1 MKAPSYVFDSVDV
14 SCFFEFKKFVA
25 IGNSP
30 FLIGFFHSM
39 TTDISVL
46 RTDKLQ
52 DYTARKASC
61 TLSIT

>member
-1 MKAPSYVFDSVDV
+1 MCSILSML
-14 SCFFEFKKFVA
+14 VA
-25 IGNSP
+25 SLSSKSLRLGNLP

-52 DYTARKASC
+52 DYTDH
-61 TLSIT
+61 

>member
-1 MKAPSYVFDSVDV
+1 MSSILLML
-14 SCFFEFKKFVA
+14 VA
-25 IGNSP
+25 SSSLKSLQLGNSP

-52 DYTARKASC
+52 DYTAH
-61 TLSIT
+61 